1 MKHATPFSKVL
12 WIVGTLTAIGCS
24 SGKGSKQQD
33 EDNDAVTPATGTW
46 TLTDE
51 DGTVINGREDVAIS
65 GLSTSNDVV
74 LSGDDLAVSTGFTG
88 VSEKRIF
95 TFEGSYDSD
104 LGAGLPLRD
113 QLIFPVYNLGAIT

>member
-1 MKHATPFSKVL
+1 MPSEIRIDGEYAVEKSTYV
-12 WIVGTLTAIGCS
+12 VTLAF
-24 SGKGSKQQD
+24 KD
-33 EDNDAVTPATGTW
+33 EDNDPVTPASGTW

-51 DGTVINGREDVAIS
+51 DGTVINSREDIEIS

-74 LSGDDLAVSTGFTG
+74 LSGDDLAVSSGFAG

-95 TFEGSYDSD
+95 TFEGTYNSD
-104 LGAGLPLRD
+104 LGVGLPLKD